1 MRVDNIQE
9 VLEYIKQMPFDYNVT
24 SVQGEV
30 VFLKI
35 YLPEKPKEFHPNTDN
50 DNGGENESI
59 GT

>member
-35 YLPEKPKEFHPNTDN
+35 YLPEKPKNNTDN
-50 DNGGENESI
+50 DNGGDN
-59 GT
+59 G

>member
-50 DNGGENESI
+50 DNGGEV
-59 GT
+59 